1 MILFVALLG
10 LPFLLRFDPYAL
22 YVLTLGLLFAS
33 LSVSWNLL
41 AYSGLISFGHAA
53 FFGLGAYTSAIFSM
67 KWGFSPWI
75 TILLGMGWASA
86 FALLVGATCLHL
98 KGPAF
103 ALGTLCWAEILK
115 ALAFNWTSLTQGA
128 WGLVGIPS
136 LPAIALGRLRVE
148 FAFSRTAHYFLFL
161 VLLAFFYLVE
171 RQLFTSRLG
180 IAMRAI
186 REGEERASSL
196 GINVLLVR
204 LGVLVV
210 SGSLTGFLGALYAHL
225 LHTLEPGTAFSLY
238 ISFIPLIM
246 AMFGGMHHPFG
257 PIVGALVLYLLN
269 EFLFQPLLPWA
280 HQVPYALGILL
291 ALFFLPQG
299 IVGKLS
305 EIRKGRGKGGPPHRL
320 RP

>member
-1 MILFVALLG
+1 MILFVVLSL
-10 LPFLLRFDPYAL
+10 LPFLLRFDDYSL

-41 AYSGLISFGHAA
+41 AYCGLISFGHAA

-67 KWGFSPWI
+67 EGGLSPWI

-86 FALLVGATCLHL
+86 FALLVGLTCLHL
-98 KGPAF
+98 KGPSF

-115 ALAFNWTSLTQGA
+115 ALAFNFTSLTQGA
-128 WGLVGIPS
+128 WGLVGIPP
-136 LPAIALGRLRVE
+136 LPAISLGRLRIE
-148 FAFSRTAHYFLFL
+148 FYFSRTANYFLFL
-161 VLLAFFYLVE
+161 LLLALFYIVE
-171 RQLFTSRLG
+171 RKLFTSRLG

-196 GINVLLVR
+196 GIDAFLLKLGTLVL
-204 LGVLVV
+204 
-210 SGSLTGFLGALYAHL
+210 SGSSTGLLGALYAHL
-225 LHTLEPGTAFSLY
+225 LHTIEPGTAFSLY

-246 AMFGGMHHPFG
+246 AMFGGMHHPLG

-280 HQVPYALGILL
+280 HQVPYAIGILL

-299 IVGKLS
+299 IVGQRI
-305 EIRKGRGKGGPPHRL
+305 EIREGRVKTGP
-320 RP
+320 